1 MPAHKATSEKI
12 LSIKSKLIIIAIM
25 FVIINLIFYIGFD
38 SSDGS
43 SDGSSDESIKIA
55 DNFQSNIKED
65 ASTEIIIS
73 TIP

>member
-38 SSDGS
+38 SSDDS
-43 SDGSSDESIKIA
+43 SEESIKIE
-55 DNFQSNIKED
+55 DNFQSNIKEQT
-65 ASTEIIIS
+65 STEIVIS
-73 TIP
+73 TTP

>member
-38 SSDGS
+38 SSDDS
-43 SDGSSDESIKIA
+43 EESIELE
-55 DNFQSNIKED
+55 DNFQPNIKEQT
-65 ASTEIIIS
+65 STEIIIS
-73 TIP
+73 TTP

>member
-1 MPAHKATSEKI
+1 
-12 LSIKSKLIIIAIM
+12 M

-43 SDGSSDESIKIA
+43 EESIELE
-55 DNFQSNIKED
+55 DNFQPNIKEQ

-73 TIP
+73 TTP

>member
-1 MPAHKATSEKI
+1 MPAHRSTSEKT

-43 SDGSSDESIKIA
+43 EESIELE
-55 DNFQSNIKED
+55 DNFQPNIKEQ

-73 TIP
+73 TTP

>member
-38 SSDGS
+38 SSDDS
-43 SDGSSDESIKIA
+43 EESIELE
-55 DNFQSNIKED
+55 DNFQPNIKEQ
-65 ASTEIIIS
+65 ASTEIVIS
-73 TIP
+73 TTP

>member
-12 LSIKSKLIIIAIM
+12 LSIKGKLIIIAIM

-38 SSDGS
+38 SSDDS
-43 SDGSSDESIKIA
+43 EESIELE
-55 DNFQSNIKED
+55 DNFQPNIKEQ

-73 TIP
+73 TTP

>member
-38 SSDGS
+38 SSEES
-43 SDGSSDESIKIA
+43 SEEFIKIA
-55 DNFQSNIKED
+55 DNFQTNIKEQT
-65 ASTEIIIS
+65 STEIVIS
-73 TIP
+73 TTP

>member
-38 SSDGS
+38 SSDDS
-43 SDGSSDESIKIA
+43 EESIDLE
-55 DNFQSNIKED
+55 DNFQPNIKEQ
-65 ASTEIIIS
+65 ASTEIVIS
-73 TIP
+73 TTP

>member
-1 MPAHKATSEKI
+1 MPAHRSTSEKT

-25 FVIINLIFYIGFD
+25 FIIINLIFYIGFD

-43 SDGSSDESIKIA
+43 EESIELE
-55 DNFQSNIKED
+55 DNFQPNIKEH

-73 TIP
+73 TTP

>member
-38 SSDGS
+38 SSDDPS
-43 SDGSSDESIKIA
+43 EESIKIE
-55 DNFQSNIKED
+55 DNFQSNIKEQT
-65 ASTEIIIS
+65 STEIVIS
-73 TIP
+73 TTP

>member
-1 MPAHKATSEKI
+1 MPAHKATSEKT

-43 SDGSSDESIKIA
+43 EESIELE
-55 DNFQSNIKED
+55 DNFQPNIKEQ

-73 TIP
+73 TTP